1 MLPTSAFMYEA
12 TDVPEGMTL
21 DDYRRRPNVSAVAPA
36 RSRRE
41 KPRRRKRVVWIPG
54 IDLRSPL
61 GSVLPA
67 PRAA

>member
-1 MLPTSAFMYEA
+1 MSPMQLPATAFTYEA

-21 DDYRRRPNVSAVAPA
+21 DAWRRQAS
-36 RSRRE
+36 SE
-41 KPRRRKRVVWIPG
+41 KPRRRRRVVWIPA
-54 IDLRSPL
+54 IDLRNPL